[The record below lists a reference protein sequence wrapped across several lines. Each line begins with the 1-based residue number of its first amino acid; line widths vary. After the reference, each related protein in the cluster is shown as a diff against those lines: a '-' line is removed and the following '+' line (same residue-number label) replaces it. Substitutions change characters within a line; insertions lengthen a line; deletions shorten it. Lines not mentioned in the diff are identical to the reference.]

1 MYTARLSLFC
11 AAALLVSGA
20 YANDIA
26 DTAKVGGMTAEL
38 TVPTHPTVEA
48 RNSIAVQPFAEL
60 RRQAA
65 RAARQDGR
73 WQRIADEDTD
83 TAVRQPQSIDHTPR
97 WVF

>member
-11 AAALLVSGA
+11 ATALLVSGA
-20 YANDIA
+20 YASDFSPS
-26 DTAKVGGMTAEL
+26 DETPSL
-38 TVPTHPTVEA
+38 TDQVNVQASLLGDSPNGSVPG
-48 RNSIAVQPFAEL
+48 FAEL

-65 RAARQDGR
+65 RDARQNGH

-83 TAVRQPQSIDHTPR
+83 TAVRQPQPFADTPR